1 MKIGGSIAMIVIGAI
16 LAFAVAD
23 MFSGVDLTMIGYI
36 FIAAGLIALVLT
48 IAFDR
53 PRGPKPLNRTSE
65 SRTLVDPASGE
76 TVRRTDVR
84 EE

>member
-23 MFSGVDLTMIGYI
+23 MFTGVDLTMIGYI
-36 FIAAGLIALVLT
+36 FMAAGLIALLLT
-48 IAFDR
+48 LIFDR
-53 PRGPKPLNRTSE
+53 PREPKPLNRVSE
-65 SRTLVDPASGE
+65 SRTLTDPASGE
-76 TVRRTDVR
+76 TIRRTDIR